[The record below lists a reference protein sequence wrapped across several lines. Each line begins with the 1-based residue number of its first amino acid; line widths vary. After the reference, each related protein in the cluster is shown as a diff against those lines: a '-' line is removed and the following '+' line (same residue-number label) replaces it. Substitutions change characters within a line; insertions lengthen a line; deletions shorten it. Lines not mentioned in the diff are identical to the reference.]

1 MIQSYHRYLTK
12 FTALIVILLCL
23 LTVNYHEPGAV
34 LANPPEKNDLMFMHA
49 GFMTAEPGKICLKK
63 KIPLETYFS
72 LMSRANPLAPLAPL
86 SGATVTI
93 SAKLGTI
100 STKKFIYPNLV
111 MDKIETQNLTYTA
124 RKAGHEVITVT
135 VTWAGET
142 ASKTLE
148 FDVRA
153 CQYKVHASVDL
164 TRVDGTAMDIDY
176 WQPMGTF
183 DLSGTLVAQED
194 GIRGTGTTNLFEDV
208 VFLGGGDFEGTCS
221 HTPPWQGSS
230 GMEINGEMANFE
242 DNGKLKLTLSLEAFT
257 INATKIVCVG
267 DGGGGHADTPEM
279 QIASFDLVFDPLSAD
294 GGSASRSFHF
304 PAGQGELEIELLV
317 SPEAES

>member
-1 MIQSYHRYLTK
+1 MIQRFHRYLIK
-12 FTALIVILLCL
+12 FTAVIVILLCL
-23 LTVNYHEPGAV
+23 LPVNLHKPAAV
-34 LANPPEKNDLMFMHA
+34 FAKPPQKSDLMFMHA
-49 GFMTAEPGKICLKK
+49 GFMTAEPGKVCLKK

-72 LMSRANPLAPLAPL
+72 LISRANPLAPLAPL

-93 SAKLGTI
+93 SAKLGSI

-124 RKAGHEVITVT
+124 RQAGHEVITVT

-142 ASKTLE
+142 VSKTLE

-164 TRVDGTAMDIDY
+164 TRVDGAAMDIDY

-208 VFLGGGDFEGTCS
+208 VFLGGGDVEATCT
-221 HTPPWQGSS
+221 HNPPWQGSS
-230 GMEINGEMANFE
+230 GMEILGDMAKLEEDGE
-242 DNGKLKLTLSLEAFT
+242 LKLTLSLEAFT
-257 INATKIVCVG
+257 INATQIVCVG
-267 DGGGGHADTPEM
+267 DGGGGHAETPEM
-279 QIASFDLVFDPLSAD
+279 QIASFDLVFDSLSAD
-294 GGSASRSFHF
+294 GGSTSRSFHF
-304 PAGQGELEIELLV
+304 PAGVGELDMELTV